1 MVVCSEVGCG
11 ITLCVARDESACIT
25 WDAPKGSP
33 WLCVKHNSRR
43 GKDFIKVSNILWYRV

>member
-11 ITLCVARDESACIT
+11 ITLCVARDKSACIT
-25 WDAPKGSP
+25 WGAPKGSP
-33 WLCVKHNSRR
+33 WLCVKHNSR